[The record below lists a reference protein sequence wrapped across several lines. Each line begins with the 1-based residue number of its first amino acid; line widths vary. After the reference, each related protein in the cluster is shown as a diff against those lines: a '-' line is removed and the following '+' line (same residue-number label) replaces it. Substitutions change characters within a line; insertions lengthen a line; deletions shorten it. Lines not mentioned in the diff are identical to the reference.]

1 MVKNTFCV
9 RAVLYNAK
17 GSVVGLLLRF
27 SPGYVQTL
35 PSKYLWIRIAI
46 LDVCLELEMLQEI
59 PAMCYII
66 PLTCAS
72 LTYPICKQDVKRG
85 MRRLRTIFSKTIW
98 GLEVKP
104 LAPGAE
110 FVLLCCTPK
119 NSTKR
124 KDKYLHPQQ
133 HECCMDEA
141 EDAECISKHWE
152 ILRKGTSAPLPMS
165 WMRILAQTVRCV
177 SPGKIGVSFL
187 SLRVWICSSP
197 FPAAIGLLWEPQ
209 EFLTENQT
217 FKMVGEAFIQT
228 PTWISVSRKTR
239 ELVSNN

>member
-9 RAVLYNAK
+9 RAVLHNTK
-17 GSVVGLLLRF
+17 GNVVGLLLRF
-27 SPGYVQTL
+27 SPGHIWTL

-72 LTYPICKQDVKRG
+72 LTYPICKQDAKRG
-85 MRRLRTIFSKTIW
+85 MRRLRMIFSKTIW

-110 FVLLCCTPK
+110 FMLLCCTPK

-124 KDKYLHPQQ
+124 KDKYPHPQQ
-133 HECCMDEA
+133 HECCTEA
-141 EDAECISKHWE
+141 EDAEYISKQWK

-165 WMRILAQTVRCV
+165 WMRIVAQTVRCV

-187 SLRVWICSSP
+187 SLRVWIWSSL
-197 FPAAIGLLWEPQ
+197 FPTDTGLLWEPQ
-209 EFLTENQT
+209 EFLIENQM
-217 FKMVGEAFIQT
+217 FKMVGEAFVQT
-228 PTWISVSRKTR
+228 PTWISVPKKIR
-239 ELVSNN
+239 VA